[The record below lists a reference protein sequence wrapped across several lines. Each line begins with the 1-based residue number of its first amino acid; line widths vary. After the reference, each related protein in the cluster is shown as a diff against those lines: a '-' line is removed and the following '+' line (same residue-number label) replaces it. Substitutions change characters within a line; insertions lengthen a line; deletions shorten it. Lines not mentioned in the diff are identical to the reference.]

1 MVKRCILRSKNDH
14 NDVNENENNEIVDIR
29 QVSDADINNGIQ
41 NLIESLA
48 SIAPPSPAT
57 ASSSSISLTSKQKTP
72 ENCTL

>member
-1 MVKRCILRSKNDH
+1 MTCEDDH
-14 NDVNENENNEIVDIR
+14 NDDNENENNENVDIQ

-48 SIAPPSPAT
+48 RITPPSPAT
-57 ASSSSISLTSKQKTP
+57 ASASSISLTSNKKRQ